1 MHTNKKNV
9 LPLHSNYTNNVK
21 TDEKNRNF
29 NGRSFGRYI
38 SFRWWSFGVC
48 TRTNRQ
54 SHRFASNQQAENFYY
69 KLAKPLDS

>member
-38 SFRWWSFGVC
+38 SFRWWSFD
-48 TRTNRQ
+48 N
-54 SHRFASNQQAENFYY
+54 N
-69 KLAKPLDS
+69 